1 MAIFN
6 ESYVNTLIEATTSNP
21 FKFAGSNIDIDD
33 DDSCLGDKKLIT
45 AVNKAWPEIKKE
57 INNFVKSLIKE
68 WYYDSGKDTYK
79 HGANTADKVMKFAT
93 LDAISIHDF
102 SNRYEVVVWYNN
114 NRSSEKF
121 FDGHSM
127 HVGFEVSKDT
137 YKVSEI
143 ECGL

>member
-1 MAIFN
+1 MAVFN

-68 WYYDSGKDTYK
+68 WYYESSKDAYK
-79 HGANTADKVMKFAT
+79 YGANTAEKVMKFAT

-102 SNRYEVVVWYNN
+102 SNRYEVIIWYNN
-114 NRSSEKF
+114 SRSSEKF

-143 ECGL
+143 ECSL